1 MKKIYEQTKKDRLTL
16 LNEQYLGG
24 LKRLLEK
31 HSSAGDSKATQAVA
45 KEMQRIEQEL
55 KGATE
60 VKPAFEDAPK
70 PAKKNI
76 EEEPAAD
83 LRKLSPPSN
92 NPKQE
97 RKARAR
103 APREEAHPEAQAD
116 IKSFL
121 GNWMHPKHKT
131 QFNILPKGKA
141 SSSKDGGGRWE
152 MTDTSFKLSFPQND
166 RYMLLRPFDGKLSV
180 SYFEEGRVKPAGKAV
195 WVRRK

>member
-1 MKKIYEQTKKDRLTL
+1 MKNLLFLTSIIIGSSLQHLAAETSTPEDLLQMKKIYEQTKKDRLTL

-55 KGATE
+55 KGVTE
-60 VKPAFEDAPK
+60 VKPAFEEAPK
-70 PAKKNI
+70 PANKKT

-103 APREEAHPEAQAD
+103 EAREEAQAD
-116 IKSFL
+116 IKNFL

-141 SSSKDGGGRWE
+141 SSSKDGGGKWE
-152 MTDTSFKLSFPQND
+152 MTDTSFKLSFNE
-166 RYMLLRPFDGKLSV
+166 R
-180 SYFEEGRVKPAGKAV
+180 
-195 WVRRK
+195 